1 MPANNKENTVKK
13 LLPLALG
20 LALAGCQNMES
31 AMPWIN
37 MGNQM
42 AKNAGYNTDEKLAAG
57 IKEALIKGTDVAA
70 NQLSQEGAMN
80 LKLPKAADPVTDTLR
95 KFGLGS
101 YVDQLETAM
110 NRGAE
115 KAVASGAPVFKNAI
129 NAMSVDDALG
139 IIQGGDTAA
148 TQYFR
153 GETENSLRQRFQPI
167 VEDNLRKTGFYDQY
181 QTLLGAYNKLPL
193 TNKPNLDLESY
204 VIDNSMDALYTRIG
218 QQETL
223 IRQNPMQQGSALIG
237 AVFGSGQGG

>member
-1 MPANNKENTVKK
+1 MKK
-13 LLPLALG
+13 LLPIAIALI
-20 LALAGCQNMES
+20 LAGCQNMES
-31 AMPWIN
+31 ATPWIN

-42 AKNAGYNTDEKLAAG
+42 AKNAGYNTEEKLAAG

-70 NQLSQEGAMN
+70 SQLSQEGAMN
-80 LKLPKAADPVTDTLR
+80 MKLPKAADPVTNTLR

-148 TQYFR
+148 TTYFR
-153 GETENSLRQRFQPI
+153 GETESSLRERFQPI
-167 VEDNLRKTGFYDQY
+167 VEDNLRQTGFYDQY
-181 QTLLGAYNKLPL
+181 QTMLGAYDKLPL
-193 TNKPNLDLESY
+193 TNKPSLDLESY
-204 VIDNSMDALYTRIG
+204 VIDNSMNELYTRIG
-218 QQETL
+218 EQETL

-237 AVFGSGQGG
+237 TVFGNANAN